1 MKAAPTR
8 SIPTSAWALRSV
20 LFAVVAFGWPTGG
33 RAGVLPAD
41 AVFEGRT
48 LSEWTVEAWK
58 WIYSVP
64 ASKSPSTDCDGQWA
78 NEGQPGGSVF
88 FVAPLNGKVPPPC
101 IRTFTV
107 PANKH
112 LLVPVLP
119 ITIDNIDTLPP
130 LEIEQF
136 YDSLD
141 SVAAAPED
149 IFASIDGVAV
159 TNLHQYRATSPP
171 FSFYFREV
179 DNHLSAYYGQ
189 TVVGLL
195 DPLVVDGYWLLL
207 EPLTPGPHVLRTGGR
222 FNGPTEYFKPHEIVA
237 NIMVAPANRPPIAD
251 ASATRLR
258 IISVDQNRSLV
269 VLDGSRSSDPEGDA
283 LAFDWVERGTT
294 IATGA
299 IVIHRFRAGSHPI
312 SLIVSD
318 GSLKSTNSIVIQV
331 ITVGQ
336 AIEDLMQ
343 TVERA
348 PLSRKETQSLVQ
360 ELTTALRAVDR
371 GNFETG
377 IHHLSA
383 FLREVNQH
391 LARRDSATAKVLQR
405 SAQEI
410 IASLEARSK

>member
-1 MKAAPTR
+1 MLFMKPASAK
-8 SIPTSAWALRSV
+8 SICVPAWVFRAV
-20 LFAVVAFGWPTGG
+20 LFAAAAFACQENG
-33 RAGVLPAD
+33 RAAVLPPD

-48 LSEWTVEAWK
+48 LGEWNAEAWK

-64 ASKSPSTDCDGQWA
+64 GSKSPSMDCDGQWA

-88 FVAPLNGKVPPPC
+88 FIAPMSGEGPLPC
-101 IRTFTV
+101 ARTFTV

-136 YDSLD
+136 YDALD

-159 TNLHQYRATSPP
+159 TNLLQYRATSPP
-171 FSFYFREV
+171 FSFYFRDV
-179 DNHLSAYYGQ
+179 DNHVSAFYGKP
-189 TVVGLL
+189 VVGLL

-207 EPLTPGPHVLRTGGR
+207 EPLPPGPHVLRTGGR
-222 FNGPTEYFKPHEIVA
+222 FTDFFEHEIIA
-237 NIMVAPANRPPIAD
+237 NIMVAPSNRPPIAD

-258 IISVDQNRSLV
+258 IIAIDQIRSPV
-269 VLDGSRSSDPEGDA
+269 VLDGSRSSDPDGDP
-283 LAFDWVERGTT
+283 LTFDWVERGAT
-294 IATGA
+294 IARGA
-299 IVIHRFRAGSHPI
+299 IVTHRFRAGSHPI

-318 GSLKSTNSIVIQV
+318 GSLKATNSIVIQV
-331 ITVGQ
+331 IKVGQ
-336 AIEDLMQ
+336 AIEDLIQ

-348 PLSRKETQSLVQ
+348 PLSRKDTQSLVQ
-360 ELTTALRAVDR
+360 ELTAARRAVGR
-371 GNFETG
+371 GKLETG
-377 IHHLSA
+377 LRHLEA
-383 FLREVNQH
+383 FQRAVNRRLASSH
-391 LARRDSATAKVLQR
+391 LTVAKALQQ

-410 IASLEARSK
+410 IAALEARSK